1 MFGSFIY
8 ILKGSDKVQFKK
20 RRPER
25 ADIMNEIRINKL
37 LSEMGICSRRQA
49 DKLLSEGRIRVNGR
63 PAGPG
68 VKAGRNAKIEIDG
81 KLAEGCKAKPVVL
94 AFNKPR
100 GIVCT
105 ESEKDRAPNI
115 IDYIGYKDRIYTI
128 GRLDKDSEGLI
139 LLTNR
144 GELVNLI
151 NKESHGHEKEYV
163 VRCTDRLTEGFL
175 KKLGK
180 GVEIKVPVRKTTADC
195 SEKEDLFKII
205 RTKSCKVRK
214 IDDYSYDI
222 ILTQGLN
229 RQIRRMTKALGNNVE
244 RLKRVRVMNI
254 ELGSLKE
261 GEYRTINGSELK
273 ELERLAGLKH

>member
-1 MFGSFIY
+1 
-8 ILKGSDKVQFKK
+8 
-20 RRPER
+20 
-25 ADIMNEIRINKL
+25 MNEIRINKL

-49 DKLLSEGRIRVNGR
+49 DKLLKEERIKINGR
-63 PAGPG
+63 LAEPG
-68 VKAGRNAKIEIDG
+68 AKAGKNAKIEIDG
-81 KLAEGCKAKPVVL
+81 KPVGEYRAEPVVL

-105 ESEKDRAPNI
+105 ESEKDRAPSI
-115 IDYIGYKDRIYTI
+115 IEYIGYKDRIYTI

-151 NKESHGHEKEYV
+151 NKESQAHEKEYV

-180 GVEIKVPVRKTTADC
+180 GVEIKVPVRKTITDKLKKDDA
-195 SEKEDLFKII
+195 FKLI
-205 RTKSCKVRK
+205 RTKSCRVRK
-214 IDDYSYDI
+214 IDDYSYNI

-244 RLKRVRVMNI
+244 RLRRIRVMNI
-254 ELGSLKE
+254 ELGGLKE
-261 GEYRTINGSELK
+261 GEYRIINGAELK
-273 ELERLAGLKH
+273 ELERLTGLKH